1 MTDANRVTGGSSAV
15 LEASG
20 NPHGSAQKRASGRC
34 ARKLNVNIIKSRN
47 KFYTTF
53 GHIASRIYP
62 VLKSFAVDELP
73 VKLHKHQSLFTL
85 LQKVQL
91 RPVSEVLSPALGS
104 DVPLTHPVPAL
115 TEPPLYATEI
125 RRERAP
131 LAGRS
136 CRYHDESR
144 AARAP
149 RAR

>member
-1 MTDANRVTGGSSAV
+1 MTDENRVAGGSSATV
-15 LEASG
+15 EASG
-20 NPHGSAQKRASGRC
+20 NPHGVAQKYASGRF
-34 ARKLNVNIIKSRN
+34 ARKSSANIIKPR
-47 KFYTTF
+47 KEVYTTS

-62 VLKSFAVDELP
+62 LLSISVVIELKAELQ
-73 VKLHKHQSLFTL
+73 KHQSLFSL

-91 RPVSEVLSPALGS
+91 RPVSEVLSPALAS

-115 TEPPLYATEI
+115 IEPPLCATEI

-131 LAGRS
+131 FAGRS
-136 CRYHDESR
+136 CRHHDESR